1 MKLSNIASL
10 WWIRVRARWGQEL
23 LALVGIAVGVA
34 LLFAALVANASLVGS
49 FQRTLD
55 GLVGEAKYQV
65 MARGGATIPES
76 LVREVDA
83 VDGVQA
89 AAPALEVR
97 AEVEGPLGSSSIV
110 LIGFTPAFAE
120 LNRAVAIHF
129 SARYLATIRT
139 IGLPAPLA
147 QSLGLVLGQN
157 VVLDV
162 NGTKRTAP
170 LGVQLA
176 EAQVG
181 AMVSSPIGV
190 APLSYAQ
197 RLSSQPGRITR
208 VFVLPRPGRDAEV
221 EAALRRLA
229 GTRMDVRS
237 ADFEAAL
244 FGRASQPSNQSTAMF
259 SVFSAM
265 VGFLFAF
272 SAVLLTIPARRRV
285 IVDLLMDGY
294 GAAVAVKVM
303 LFDAIV
309 LGTAASATG
318 LLAGDQ
324 IARRLFSEP
333 PSFLRLAFPFGTER
347 IVTPSSVVIA
357 ALGGIVA
364 SCIAVLV
371 PTLLAVRDERSGA
384 GGSADRVRSIG
395 GPRGRR
401 RRVGDPLVAAG
412 LVASTAGVAVAVR
425 APDSV
430 GMAVA
435 GLGLLAAGMLAL
447 VPTLLRLVVAAV
459 DLLTGSLR
467 TVVPYVATTDL
478 RDRSTRVRAIAVTA
492 TGAIAVFSSV
502 ALQGSRADLQ
512 RGLDQASRDH
522 AAYAAVWAVP
532 PGRANLL
539 ATSPFTPPR
548 IEKPPQLSAIDFYR
562 GGFLDVADRRVWV
575 IAPPTSSGRPIAP
588 EQVRDGDART
598 AVQRFRAGGWVLL
611 AKQVAGDLGV
621 GVGDEVV
628 LPTPV
633 PVRLRV
639 AALTTNM
646 GWPPGAVVMNA
657 DDYARAWGGGAVSAL
672 HASLAPGASAAE
684 GARALRAA
692 LGARS
697 GLVVQTAADR
707 ERDQKAASREGLV
720 RLGQIAAL
728 VLLSAMIAMAAAIGG
743 LIWQRR
749 SFLAAVKLEGYRT
762 AEVWRALVLQ
772 AILLVGAGC
781 AAGAAFGLLGQRL
794 LAQALTEVTGFP
806 VIYALAW
813 PNALLT
819 CLAVTAVV
827 VVIVSVFG
835 YRAALVKPE
844 SELG

>member
-76 LVREVDA
+76 LVREVGA
-83 VDGVQA
+83 VDGVRA

-97 AEVEGPLGSSSIV
+97 AEVEGPKASSSIV
-110 LIGFTPAFAE
+110 LIGFTPDFAD

-129 SARYLATIRT
+129 SARYLATVHT

-147 QSLGLVLGQN
+147 QSLGLVLGQD

-162 NGTKRTAP
+162 NGRKRTAP

-181 AMVSSPIGV
+181 GLVNSPIGV
-190 APLSYAQ
+190 APLRYAQ
-197 RLSSQPGRITR
+197 QLSGQPGRITR
-208 VFVLPRPGRDAEV
+208 IFVLPEPGRDADV

-229 GTRMDVRS
+229 GTRTDVRS

-244 FGRASQPSNQSTAMF
+244 FRRASQPSNQSTAMF

-285 IVDLLMDGY
+285 VVDLLMDGY
-294 GAAVAVKVM
+294 GTGVAVKVM

-309 LGTAASATG
+309 LGAVASTAG
-318 LLAGDQ
+318 LVAGDQ
-324 IARRLFSEP
+324 IARRLFDEP

-347 IVTPSSVVIA
+347 IVTPSSLVLA
-357 ALGGIVA
+357 ALGGIAA
-364 SCIAVLV
+364 SCVAVLV

-384 GGSADRVRSIG
+384 GGSARRVRPTDRVG
-395 GPRGRR
+395 GRWRR
-401 RRVGDPLVAAG
+401 IVDPLVLCG
-412 LVASTAGVAVAVR
+412 LVALAAGAGIAVR

-430 GMAVA
+430 GVAVA
-435 GLGLLAAGMLAL
+435 GLALLAAGMLAL
-447 VPTLLRLVVAAV
+447 LPTLLRLCVAVVDV
-459 DLLTGSLR
+459 LTGSLR

-512 RGLDQASRDH
+512 RGLDATSSDH
-522 AAYAAVWAVP
+522 ASYAAVWAAP

-539 ATSPFTPPR
+539 ATSPFRPPKVT
-548 IEKPPQLSAIDFYR
+548 KPPELSAIDVYR
-562 GGFLDVADRRVWV
+562 GSFLDVGDRRVWV
-575 IAPPTSSGRPIAP
+575 IAPPVGSGRPVAP

-598 AVQRFRAGGWVLL
+598 AERRFRAGGWVLL
-611 AKQVAGDLGV
+611 SKQVAGDLDV
-621 GVGDEVV
+621 GVGDVVV

-633 PVRLRV
+633 PIRSRV

-646 GWPPGAVVMNA
+646 GWPPGAVVLNA
-657 DDYARAWGGGAVSAL
+657 DDYARAWGDDAASAL
-672 HASLAPGASAAE
+672 HATLAPGVSAAQ
-684 GARALRAA
+684 GAEALRAA
-692 LGARS
+692 LGGGS
-697 GLVVQTAADR
+697 GLVVQTAAER
-707 ERDQKAASREGLV
+707 ERDQEAASREGLV

-749 SFLAAVKLEGYRT
+749 SFLASVKLEGYGT

-772 AILLVGAGC
+772 AVLLVGAGC
-781 AAGAAFGLLGQRL
+781 AVGAAFGLLGQRL
-794 LAQALTEVTGFP
+794 LAQALAEVTGFP

-819 CLAVTAVV
+819 CLAVTTVV
-827 VVIVSVFG
+827 VVTVAVFG
-835 YRAALVKPE
+835 YRAALVRPE
-844 SELG
+844 RELG